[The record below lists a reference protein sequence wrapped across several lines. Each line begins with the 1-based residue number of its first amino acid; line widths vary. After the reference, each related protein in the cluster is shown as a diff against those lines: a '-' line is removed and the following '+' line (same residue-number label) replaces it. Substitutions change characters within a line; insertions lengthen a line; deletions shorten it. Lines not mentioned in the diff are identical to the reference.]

1 MSLDALSRPV
11 SATAAVPLRSVAP
24 DGGSAVA
31 AKASMPQ
38 PPPVPSPRLRL
49 DPALG
54 VVVMEFRSSPGVAA
68 RTIPSEQE
76 LAAYRAAAIS
86 GAPRPG
92 ERVSARKAD

>member
-11 SATAAVPLRSVAP
+11 AAAATAPLRSATS
-24 DGGSAVA
+24 DGGSVA
-31 AKASMPQ
+31 ATKAAT
-38 PPPVPSPRLRL
+38 PPAPPAPSPRLRL

-54 VVVMEFRSSPGVAA
+54 VVVMEFRSSPGMPA

-92 ERVSARKAD
+92 ERAPAAKAD